1 MEGIEEPPDYR
12 AEDRWWHLNFWV
24 TVILTF
30 SFISIVIILYGI
42 SIGITNLTAYL
53 FLIPIIFVAY
63 RYPQRGISFSLIVGI
78 LNMLLHYPFIGL
90 LAEPYLVFVNSIV
103 IVGAGVAISLLSGEV
118 NKEKVR
124 YESIFSTSQAG
135 ILLIEQPGL
144 VIREVNS
151 RLERMLAYAPGELKD
166 AGLSHIWKDKKEM
179 DALFSAIADVRSA
192 SDVETRFLR
201 KSGEEVIV
209 LISIGSGYGRTVVL
223 TVTDI
228 TARKIAEKER
238 EQERVRSQTYLNTA
252 GVMLFVI
259 RANHTIALA
268 NRRTTEVLGTSEER
282 IIGTDWFSSFLPE
295 EIRDAERHTFHRI
308 LTGKTVD
315 TDSFEYPI
323 LTHNGK
329 RMIAGH
335 FTVLQDENALV
346 TSVLYS
352 ADDVTEARRMQEE
365 VRISEANYRTLFEL
379 GGAATAILTR
389 EGTLTLI
396 NTRFERLSGYTKA
409 EVEGRMKWN
418 DFVPERDRSG
428 PDDGGPAVSPT
439 VRWPPEDTAEGISA
453 LHPRE
458 YEVQFLLRDNTF
470 RDVII
475 WTSAI
480 PGTDRY
486 VASIL
491 DISSRKKAE
500 GELRRSL
507 QEKEVLLKEVH
518 HRVKN
523 NMQVI
528 SSLISLQAD
537 KLSDPESLERL
548 RESQNRIK
556 SMALVHESLYQS
568 ENLASIDP
576 AGYLRNLTSEV
587 ISSYALDTAID
598 VDFSVSVSIMDI
610 DTALPCGLIV
620 NELVSNSLKHGFKG
634 RTEGTI
640 TIVLSETETEYI
652 LSVRDDGCGLPADFD
667 IAGLDS
673 LGIKL
678 INVLTR
684 QMRGTIEIET
694 GGPGGAFT
702 FHIPRQSAPLHD
714 TPPVG

>member
-1 MEGIEEPPDYR
+1 MERSRKSGISTV
-12 AEDRWWHLNFWV
+12 EDAWWHLNFWSV
-24 TVILTF
+24 VILTF
-30 SFISIVIILYGI
+30 SIISVVIILYGI

-63 RYPQRGISFSLIVGI
+63 RYPERGISFSLIVGI
-78 LNMLLHYPFIGL
+78 LNMLLHYPFISL
-90 LAEPYLVFVNSIV
+90 LTEPYLVFVNSIV
-103 IVGAGVAISLLSGEV
+103 LVGAGVAISLLSGEV
-118 NKEKVR
+118 NKEKAR
-124 YESIFSTSQAG
+124 YEAIFSTSQAG
-135 ILLIEQPGL
+135 ILLIEHPGL
-144 VIREVNS
+144 VIREVNT
-151 RLERMLAYAPGELKD
+151 RIERMLSYSPGELQ
-166 AGLSHIWKDKKEM
+166 GVPLSRVWKDEKEM
-179 DALFSAIADVRSA
+179 EAFFSAIADVRSA
-192 SDVETRFLR
+192 SDVETRLLR
-201 KSGEEVIV
+201 KNGEEIV
-209 LISIGSGYGRTVVL
+209 VLLSVGSGYGKSVVL

-228 TARKIAEKER
+228 TGRKIAEKER
-238 EQERVRSQTYLNTA
+238 EQERLRSQTYLNTA

-259 RANHTIALA
+259 KANHTISLV
-268 NRRTTEVLGTSEER
+268 NRRANEVLGTSGEQ

-295 EIRDAERHTFHRI
+295 KNREEERQKFNRI
-308 LTGKTVD
+308 LTGKPVNN
-315 TDSFEYPI
+315 DSFEYTI
-323 LTHNGK
+323 LTRKGE
-329 RMIAGH
+329 RLIAGH
-335 FTVLQDENALV
+335 FTALQDDNSLTNA
-346 TSVLYS
+346 VLYS

-365 VRISEANYRTLFEL
+365 IRLSEANYRTLFEV
-379 GGAATAILTR
+379 GGTATAILTR

-396 NTRFERLSGYTKA
+396 NTRFERLSGYSKA
-409 EVEGRMKWN
+409 EVENRMHWHDFIPRRGETHGYGN
-418 DFVPERDRSG
+418 DKTVH
-428 PDDGGPAVSPT
+428 PAI
-439 VRWPPEDTAEGISA
+439 RWPPEIDAGRMPA
-453 LHPRE
+453 MQPQE
-458 YEVQFLLRDNTF
+458 YEVRFQIRDKTY

-500 GELRRSL
+500 DELLGSL

-528 SSLISLQAD
+528 SSLISLQSD
-537 KLSDPESLERL
+537 KISDPESLERL

-576 AGYLRNLTSEV
+576 VGYLKNLASEV
-587 ISSYALDTAID
+587 ISSYSLDTTID
-598 VDFSVSVSIMDI
+598 VEFDIMVHVMDI

-634 RTEGTI
+634 RNQGKI
-640 TIVLSETETEYI
+640 TIKLTETDDEYT
-652 LSVRDDGCGLPADFD
+652 LSVRDNGCGLPADFD

-694 GGPGGAFT
+694 GGQGGAFT
-702 FHIPRQSAPLHD
+702 FHIPR
-714 TPPVG
+714 TPTDHY

>member
-1 MEGIEEPPDYR
+1 MEKSGKSGISIV
-12 AEDRWWHLNFWV
+12 EDAWWHLNFWSV
-24 TVILTF
+24 VILTF
-30 SFISIVIILYGI
+30 SIISVVIILYGI

-63 RYPQRGISFSLIVGI
+63 RYPERGISFSLIVGI
-78 LNMLLHYPFIGL
+78 LNMLLHYPFISL
-90 LAEPYLVFVNSIV
+90 LTEPYLVFVNSIV
-103 IVGAGVAISLLSGEV
+103 LVGAGVAISLLSGEV
-118 NKEKVR
+118 NKEKAR
-124 YESIFSTSQAG
+124 YEAIFSTSQAG
-135 ILLIEQPGL
+135 ILLIEHPGL
-144 VIREVNS
+144 IIREVNT
-151 RLERMLAYAPGELKD
+151 RIGRMLSYSPGELQ
-166 AGLSHIWKDKKEM
+166 GVPLSRVWKDKNEM
-179 DALFSAIADVRSA
+179 EAFFSAIADVRSA
-192 SDVETRFLR
+192 SDVETRLLR
-201 KSGEEVIV
+201 KNGEEIV
-209 LISIGSGYGRTVVL
+209 VLLSVGSGYGKSVVL

-228 TARKIAEKER
+228 TGRKIAEKER
-238 EQERVRSQTYLNTA
+238 EQERLRSQTYLNTA

-259 RANHTIALA
+259 KANHTISLV
-268 NRRTTEVLGTSEER
+268 NRRANEVLGTSGEQ

-295 EIRDAERHTFHRI
+295 ENREEERQKFNRI
-308 LTGKTVD
+308 LTGKPVKN
-315 TDSFEYPI
+315 DSFECTI
-323 LTHNGK
+323 LTRKGE
-329 RMIAGH
+329 RLIAGH
-335 FTVLQDENALV
+335 FTALQDDNSLTTA
-346 TSVLYS
+346 VLYS

-365 VRISEANYRTLFEL
+365 IRLSEANYRTLFEV
-379 GGAATAILTR
+379 GGTATAILTR

-396 NTRFERLSGYTKA
+396 NTRFERLSGYSKA
-409 EVEGRMKWN
+409 EVENRMNWYDFIPRRGKGHGYGN
-418 DFVPERDRSG
+418 DKTVH
-428 PDDGGPAVSPT
+428 PAIH
-439 VRWPPEDTAEGISA
+439 WPPEIDAGTMPAMQ
-453 LHPRE
+453 PQE
-458 YEVQFLLRDNTF
+458 YEVRFQIRDTTY

-500 GELRRSL
+500 DELLRSL

-528 SSLISLQAD
+528 SSLISLQSD
-537 KLSDPESLERL
+537 KISDPESLERL

-576 AGYLRNLTSEV
+576 AGYLKNLASEV
-587 ISSYALDTAID
+587 ISSYSLDTTID
-598 VDFSVSVSIMDI
+598 VEFNIMVHVMDI

-634 RTEGTI
+634 RNQGKI
-640 TIVLSETETEYI
+640 TIKLTETDEEYT
-652 LSVRDDGCGLPADFD
+652 LSVRDNGCGLPADFD

-694 GGPGGAFT
+694 GGRGGAFT
-702 FHIPRQSAPLHD
+702 FHIPR
-714 TPPVG
+714 TPTDHY

>member
-1 MEGIEEPPDYR
+1 MERIEKPARYTT
-12 AEDRWWHLNFWV
+12 EDGGWHLNFWV

-30 SFISIVIILYGI
+30 SILSVAIILYGI
-42 SIGITNLTAYL
+42 SIGITNLTPYL

-63 RYPQRGISFSLIVGI
+63 RYPERGISFSLIVGI
-78 LNMLLHYPFIGL
+78 LNMLLHFPFISV

-103 IVGAGVAISLLSGEV
+103 LVGAGVAISLLSGEV
-118 NKEKVR
+118 NKEKAR
-124 YESIFSTSQAG
+124 YQSIFSTSQAG
-135 ILLIEQPGL
+135 ILLIEHPGL
-144 VIREVNS
+144 IIHEVNS
-151 RLERMLAYAPGELKD
+151 RLERMLAYSPGELKG
-166 AGLSHIWKDKKEM
+166 APLSHIWKDVNEM
-179 DALFSAIADVRSA
+179 EAFFSAISDVCLA

-201 KSGEEVIV
+201 KNGEEVIV
-209 LISIGSGYGRTVVL
+209 LLSMGSGYGKSAVL

-238 EQERVRSQTYLNTA
+238 EQERLRSQTYLDTA

-259 RANHTIALA
+259 KANHTIALA
-268 NRRTTEVLGTSEER
+268 NRRAKEVLESSEEQ
-282 IIGTDWFSSFLPE
+282 IIGTDWFSSFLPNAIRE
-295 EIRDAERHTFHRI
+295 EERQQYNRI
-308 LTGKTVD
+308 LTGKKLEN
-315 TDSFEYPI
+315 DSFEYPI
-323 LTHNGK
+323 QTTKGE
-329 RMIAGH
+329 RIIAGH
-335 FTVLQDENALV
+335 FTALRDENGLV

-365 VRISEANYRTLFEL
+365 IRLSEANYRTLFEV
-379 GGAATAILTR
+379 GGAATAIITR

-409 EVEGRMKWN
+409 EVEDRMGWY
-418 DFVPERDRSG
+418 DFIPEREQM
-428 PDDGGPAVSPT
+428 PGGVGRDLVHPAI
-439 VRWPPEDTAEGISA
+439 RWPPENDAGRMPA
-453 LHPRE
+453 MQPRE
-458 YEVQFLLRDNTF
+458 YEVQFLLRDKTY

-500 GELRRSL
+500 DELRRSL

-528 SSLISLQAD
+528 SSLISLQSD
-537 KLSDPESLERL
+537 KISDQESLERL

-576 AGYLRNLTSEV
+576 AGYLRNLASEV
-587 ISSYALDTAID
+587 ISSYSLDTNID
-598 VDFSVSVSIMDI
+598 VEFGITVHVMDI

-620 NELVSNSLKHGFKG
+620 NELVSNSLKHAFKG
-634 RTEGTI
+634 RKRGKI
-640 TIVLSETETEYI
+640 TIELTDTDEEYI
-652 LSVRDDGCGLPADFD
+652 LSVSDDGCGLPADFD
-667 IAGLDS
+667 IAALDS

-694 GGPGGAFT
+694 GGPGGGFT
-702 FHIPRQSAPLHD
+702 FHIPRMVTD
-714 TPPVG
+714 NR

>member
-1 MEGIEEPPDYR
+1 MEDTEKPRIYT
-12 AEDRWWHLNFWV
+12 AEDSWWHLNFWV
-24 TVILTF
+24 AVILTF
-30 SFISIVIILYGI
+30 SIISVAIILYGI
-42 SIGITNLTAYL
+42 SIGITNLTPYL

-63 RYPQRGISFSLIVGI
+63 RYPERGISFSLIVGI
-78 LNMLLHYPFIGL
+78 LNMVLHYPFIRL

-103 IVGAGVAISLLSGEV
+103 LVGAGVAISLLSGEL
-118 NKEKVR
+118 NKEKAR
-124 YESIFSTSQAG
+124 YEAIFSTSQAG
-135 ILLIEQPGL
+135 ILLIEYPGL

-151 RLERMLAYAPGELKD
+151 RLERMLVYSPGELQG
-166 AGLSHIWKDKKEM
+166 AHLSQIWKDGNEM
-179 DALFSAIADVRSA
+179 EAFFSAISDVRSA
-192 SDVETRFLR
+192 SDVETRLLR
-201 KSGEEVIV
+201 RNGEEVVV
-209 LISIGSGYGRTVVL
+209 LLSVGSGYGKSVVL

-238 EQERVRSQTYLNTA
+238 EQERLRSQTYLNTA
-252 GVMLFVI
+252 GVMLFVVK
-259 RANHTIALA
+259 ANHTIALA
-268 NRRTTEVLGTSEER
+268 NRRADEVLGTTEEL
-282 IIGTDWFSSFLPE
+282 IIGKDWFSSFLPE
-295 EIRDAERHTFHRI
+295 IIREEERNKFNRI
-308 LTGKTVD
+308 LTGKRVEN
-315 TDSFEYPI
+315 DSFEYPI
-323 LTHNGK
+323 LTTKGE
-329 RMIAGH
+329 RLIAGH
-335 FTVLQDENALV
+335 FTALRDENGLV

-365 VRISEANYRTLFEL
+365 IRLSEANYRTLFEV

-389 EGTLTLI
+389 EGILTLI

-409 EVEGRMKWN
+409 EVENRMRWY
-418 DFVPERDRSG
+418 DFIPEREQIPGKKGEESAH
-428 PDDGGPAVSPT
+428 PAI
-439 VRWPPEDTAEGISA
+439 RWPPEIDAGGMNA
-453 LHPRE
+453 MQPRE
-458 YEVQFLLRDNTF
+458 YEVQFQLRDKTY

-480 PGTDRY
+480 PETDHY

-491 DISSRKKAE
+491 DISSRKRAE
-500 GELRRSL
+500 DELRRSL

-528 SSLISLQAD
+528 SSLISLQSD
-537 KLSDPESLERL
+537 KISDPESLERL

-576 AGYLRNLTSEV
+576 AGYLRNLSSEV
-587 ISSYALDTAID
+587 IASYSLDTNIAVELGIT
-598 VDFSVSVSIMDI
+598 VHVMDI

-620 NELVSNSLKHGFKG
+620 NELISNSLKHAFKG
-634 RTEGTI
+634 KKEGKI
-640 TIVLSETETEYI
+640 TIELTETDEEYI

-667 IAGLDS
+667 IARLDS

-694 GGPGGAFT
+694 SRPGGAFT
-702 FHIPRQSAPLHD
+702 FHIPRTAINHH
-714 TPPVG
+714 